1 MKLHRPRT
9 FLNLVLLGFFIVSLP
24 LCVGLFST
32 ISFLEDLS
40 EKSVNIIEHSVVGA
54 RDSTML
60 SESLVNQE
68 RNIRLFDV
76 TGEKEYLYKSAD
88 WNVQIYAILES
99 LNSLPVSDAT
109 KQLITRMQKVE
120 DTLLVSLNLTYSN
133 PQRKNEELQKALAAV
148 SSLREDAE
156 SIGKDMQKLMSR
168 EVANMKAY
176 SDEARRTL
184 SLQTFGFLLATIF
197 MICLFALIIA
207 SPVKQL
213 NKGVEQ
219 LGNGD
224 FTTPVTV
231 SGPKDLGIVG
241 EKLDWL
247 RKRLAEL
254 ERQKAKFIAH
264 VSHELKTPLAS
275 IREGAGILSEELAGP
290 LNKKQKDVVKILVSN
305 SVKLQD
311 LIENML
317 NFSMAQAGKEMH
329 YNTKVSLKP
338 IIINIAREQRNKVL
352 SKKIKMKLE
361 LLPVE
366 IPGNRKELEMI
377 FANLFS
383 NCVNYAPEDGLV
395 GCIMRQ
401 NNKEIICIVYDN
413 GPGILPH
420 EREKIFTPFYQVDD
434 NSRHRIR
441 GSGIGL
447 AIVKEYVGH
456 HGGRVKVLQ
465 HDKEGAHFEV
475 CLPRA
480 RRG

>member
-1 MKLHRPRT
+1 MKFHRPRT

-40 EKSVNIIEHSVVGA
+40 EKSVSIIEHTVIGA

-60 SESLVNQE
+60 SEYLVNQE

-76 TGEKEYLYKSAD
+76 TSEREYLFKSAD

-99 LNSLPVSDAT
+99 LSELPVGEET
-109 KQLITRMQKVE
+109 KQLIIRMQAIE
-120 DTLLVSLNLTYSN
+120 DTLLVSLNLTHTD
-133 PQRKNEELQKALAAV
+133 PERKTEELKKALSAV
-148 SSLREDAE
+148 SRLREDAE
-156 SIGKDMQKLMSR
+156 SIGKDMQKLMDR
-168 EVANMKAY
+168 EVANMKGY
-176 SDEARRTL
+176 SDEARKTL

-197 MICLFALIIA
+197 MICLFAVIIA

-224 FTTPVTV
+224 FTTPVLV

-247 RKRLAEL
+247 RQRLAEL

-290 LNKKQKDVVKILVSN
+290 LNKKQKQVAGILVSN
-305 SVKLQD
+305 SVKLQT

-317 NFSMAQAGKEMH
+317 NFNMAQAGKEMH
-329 YNTKVSLKP
+329 YNTKVPLRP
-338 IIINIAREQRNKVL
+338 IIVKVAKEQRNKVL
-352 SKKIKMKLE
+352 SKNINLKLQ
-361 LLPVE
+361 LLDVE
-366 IPGNRKELEMI
+366 IPGNQKELEMI

-383 NCVNYAPEDGLV
+383 NCVNYAPEKGVV
-395 GCIMRQ
+395 GCVMKK
-401 NNKEIICIVYDN
+401 NDKEIVSVVYDN
-413 GPGILPH
+413 GPGILPA

-434 NSRHRIR
+434 GARQRIR

-456 HGGRVKVLQ
+456 HGGRVQVLQ
-465 HDKEGAHFEV
+465 QGEKGAHFEV
-475 CLPRA
+475 SFPRK
-480 RRG
+480 RSK

>member
-60 SESLVNQE
+60 SEYLVNQE

-76 TGEKEYLYKSAD
+76 TAEKEYLYKSAD
-88 WNVQIYAILES
+88 WNVQIYSILES
-99 LNSLPVSDAT
+99 LSSLPISDET
-109 KQLITRMQKVE
+109 KRLIVRMQKVE
-120 DTLLVSLNLTYSN
+120 DILLVSLNLTHSD
-133 PQRKNEELQKALAAV
+133 PKSKNEELKKALSAV
-148 SSLREDAE
+148 SRLREDAE
-156 SIGKDMQKLMSR
+156 SIGKDMQKLMNR
-168 EVANMKAY
+168 EVVNMKAY

-184 SLQTFGFLLATIF
+184 SLQTIGFLLATII
-197 MICLFALIIA
+197 MICFFALIIA

-224 FTTPVTV
+224 FITPVMV

-290 LNKKQKDVVKILVSN
+290 LNKKQKGVAKILVSN
-305 SVKLQD
+305 SVKLQE

-329 YNTKVSLKP
+329 YNTQVPLKS
-338 IIINIAREQRNKVL
+338 IIVNVAKEQRNKVL
-352 SKKIKMKLE
+352 SKKIKIKLQ
-361 LLPVE
+361 LMDVD

-383 NCVNYAPEDGLV
+383 NCVNYAPEGGLV
-395 GCIMRQ
+395 GCIMKQ
-401 NNKEIICIVYDN
+401 STKDIICIVYDN
-413 GPGILPH
+413 GPGILPQ
-420 EREKIFTPFYQVDD
+420 ESEKIFAPFYQVDD
-434 NSRHRIR
+434 DSRNRIR

-465 HDKEGAHFEV
+465 QNKKGAHFEV
-475 CLPRA
+475 CFPKGRKV
-480 RRG
+480 